1 MLIIFDDLLDSPVP
15 QEIVVSFKRD
25 LYLVLPDEVN
35 LRQKNVFAGALLW
48 GMNYQI
54 PCRRAFGVAEAAV
67 SQDK

>member
-35 LRQKNVFAGALLW
+35 LRQKNVFAGALL
-48 GMNYQI
+48 
-54 PCRRAFGVAEAAV
+54 
-67 SQDK
+67 